1 MKRGH
6 VPMRTCRV
14 CRKRAPKQE
23 LQRWIVEEGCL
34 VADERL
40 LAAGYGLYCCRD
52 GACRER
58 LGKKLGKRKQKIAHA
73 ALLHNEDGSTT

>member
-14 CRKRAPKQE
+14 CRRRAPKQE
-23 LQRWIVEEGCL
+23 LQRWVVEEGRL

-40 LAAGYGLYCCRD
+40 LAVGYGLYCCRE
-52 GACRER
+52 GSCRER
-58 LGKKLGKRKQKIAHA
+58 LGKKKLGKRNKMTSQKVKH
-73 ALLHNEDGSTT
+73 